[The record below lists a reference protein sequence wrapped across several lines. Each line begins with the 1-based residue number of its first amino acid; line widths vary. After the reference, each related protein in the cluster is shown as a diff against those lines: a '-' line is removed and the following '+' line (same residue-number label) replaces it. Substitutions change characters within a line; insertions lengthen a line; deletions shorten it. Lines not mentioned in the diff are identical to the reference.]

1 MIDLNVALATFEP
14 RIRRR
19 LPPTMACRFSLLPE
33 PLRCAAD
40 PNVLATCLLDLA
52 TEAAAAMAE
61 GGELVVGARR
71 SPLDD
76 AAAAEY
82 PGSMPGDYGRVTVKD
97 AGPGLSP
104 ERLDQIFYPD
114 KTTRPAVAAA
124 WQAMQRLGGFA
135 AAESAEGVGT
145 AVHLYFRRMPAGDE
159 RREPAALAEVPALA
173 AE

>member
-1 MIDLNVALATFEP
+1 
-14 RIRRR
+14 
-19 LPPTMACRFSLLPE
+19 
-33 PLRCAAD
+33 
-40 PNVLATCLLDLA
+40 
-52 TEAAAAMAE
+52 MAE

-159 RREPAALAEVPALA
+159 HREPAALAEVQALA

>member
-1 MIDLNVALATFEP
+1 
-14 RIRRR
+14 
-19 LPPTMACRFSLLPE
+19 
-33 PLRCAAD
+33 AAD

-52 TEAAAAMAE
+52 TEAAAAAMAE

-124 WQAMQRLGGFA
+124 
-135 AAESAEGVGT
+135 ESAEGVGT
-145 AVHLYFRRMPAGDE
+145 AVHLYFRRIPAGNE

>member
-1 MIDLNVALATFEP
+1 MGD
-14 RIRRR
+14 
-19 LPPTMACRFSLLPE
+19 
-33 PLRCAAD
+33 
-40 PNVLATCLLDLA
+40 
-52 TEAAAAMAE
+52 
-61 GGELVVGARR
+61 GGELVVGVRR

-104 ERLDQIFYPD
+104 ERLDHIFYPD
-114 KTTRPAVAAA
+114 TTTRPAVAAA